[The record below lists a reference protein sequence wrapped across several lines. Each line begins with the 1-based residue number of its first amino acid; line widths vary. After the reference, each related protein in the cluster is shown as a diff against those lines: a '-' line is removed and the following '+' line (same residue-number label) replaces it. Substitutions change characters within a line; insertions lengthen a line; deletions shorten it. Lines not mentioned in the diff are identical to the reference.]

1 MTQECSFPK
10 KGTKKCYITMACDVL
25 RTDGCVRRKQ
35 HKRKS
40 CGRADPAISVES
52 LQFSTVLELR
62 AECLSQS
69 ALFVRHFA
77 EKNHVN
83 INPAALPFESDKMR
97 IDRSGGDG
105 YAPLP
110 RRRRPENDNSAGA
123 HGCLLVVCVVCSGSR
138 LFTISRSVTS
148 AHLGNKH
155 VHGEALARRLA
166 AVEIL
171 S

>member
-1 MTQECSFPK
+1 
-10 KGTKKCYITMACDVL
+10 MACDVL

-105 YAPLP
+105 YAVRPA
-110 RRRRPENDNSAGA
+110 RRPPTTTND
-123 HGCLLVVCVVCSGSR
+123 LRMITQLVRMGVLSSRMCS
-138 LFTISRSVTS
+138 L
-148 AHLGNKH
+148 
-155 VHGEALARRLA
+155 
-166 AVEIL
+166 
-171 S
+171 